1 MIKSNEIHINIL
13 LGMVYMTFP
22 FDCITDFIFVESE
35 ISHADVILIPGSN
48 HPPLME
54 EAARLYKNG
63 FAPYILPSG
72 GYKTQIG
79 TTEWEY
85 LTKIGSSQGIPEE
98 VFLKEDNAQHTLENA
113 RFSLEVLKTNGIKF
127 DKVIIVCKAGH
138 SRRSL
143 LSYQVTFPISTEF
156 MVSPVVDRYEITKDN
171 WHLSEIGRKRIM
183 SEVQKIGKYFRDFI

>member
-1 MIKSNEIHINIL
+1 
-13 LGMVYMTFP
+13 MTFP

-54 EAARLYKNG
+54 EAAILYKNG

-72 GYKTQIG
+72 GYKTQLG

-85 LTKIGSSQGIPEE
+85 LTNIGLSKGIPEE
-98 VFLKEDNAQHTLENA
+98 VFLKEDHAQHTLENA
-113 RFSLEVLKTNGIKF
+113 QFSLDVLKNNGIKF

-138 SRRSL
+138 SRRAL
-143 LSYQVTFPISTEF
+143 LSYQVTFPIWTEF
-156 MVSPVVDRYEITKDN
+156 MVFPVVDRYEITKVN
-171 WHLSEIGRKRIM
+171 WYLSEVGRKRIM
-183 SEVQKIGKYFRDFI
+183 SEVQKIGKYFGDFI